1 MEKWAYQKSLQF
13 TKGLQEHSSTWMEMM
28 EKRKRGRSIY
38 EVLKE
43 NNVKHILDSHNKMIT
58 EETM

>member
-1 MEKWAYQKSLQF
+1 
-13 TKGLQEHSSTWMEMM
+13 MM

>member
-1 MEKWAYQKSLQF
+1 
-13 TKGLQEHSSTWMEMM
+13 MM

-43 NNVKHILDSHNKMIT
+43 NNVKQILDSHNKMIT
-58 EETM
+58 EETT

>member
-1 MEKWAYQKSLQF
+1 
-13 TKGLQEHSSTWMEMM
+13 MM

-43 NNVKHILDSHNKMIT
+43 NNVKHFRFTQQNDNRGDNVRQSLPPD
-58 EETM
+58 